1 MQIEKKCIKRFDKAE
16 GSFTL
21 EPSKEF
27 DIDKL
32 LKIFGVDI
40 SRKPDS
46 YTIQYSKNVQVR
58 KHKKKRI
65 NKKWIKRYG
74 YKQIWFNSNG
84 WKLKCYKDGIAEF
97 VK

>member
-1 MQIEKKCIKRFDKAE
+1 MQTDRKHTKRFDKAE

-21 EPSKEF
+21 EPSKKF
-27 DIDKL
+27 DIDRL
-32 LKIFGVDI
+32 LKIFGMDI
-40 SRKPDS
+40 LGKPDS
-46 YTIQYSKNVQVR
+46 YTIQYSRIVQAR

-74 YKQIWFNSNG
+74 YKQNWFNSKG
-84 WKLKCYKDGIAEF
+84 WKLKCYKDGIVEL